1 MAFDIQAARQAGYSD
16 SEISDHL
23 AKGSNFNLAQARSAG
38 YSDSEIIDHLSKRQA
53 RTAPKES
60 GVLDGLGNLA
70 MGTARGAKDVIDTG
84 AQWLASGFDKLA
96 GTNEG
101 ERVNAMN
108 EAGKSDFEKQY
119 GDSSAASVGRFGG
132 QVLATLPVGG
142 AIAAPLKGLANA
154 GIATKV
160 LSPLADAIAS
170 GGMKADGLAG
180 AAGLA
185 ARTAGGAVTGG
196 ASAALVNPD
205 DAVTGAAIGAALPG
219 GLKVA
224 GAIGNTVASS
234 ARPFFKA
241 GQERIVSDILKQ
253 YAHDPQRALA
263 EINALKEVVPG
274 SLPTTAAA
282 AGDVGLSGLQRTM
295 QNASPEF
302 AAELTNRTTG
312 QNAART
318 AALEGIAGTPGSIAT
333 AKASRNAAT
342 DAMRESVL
350 SRAGDIDASGLL
362 SGIDNLL
369 ADPNNAGK
377 ISQQALTSIRDQ
389 LAGVVG
395 SGGTINA
402 RALYALR
409 KDINDVLSGKLQ
421 GEAGNL
427 RYASGQLNS
436 VKGMFDDAIDQASR
450 RMQPSSSTAMVPFKA
465 APATEAQAG
474 MMGAN
479 GQPLPTW
486 REYLNAYTEQSKP
499 INQMEILQDV
509 FRRMQSGA
517 TDTAGNLVLS
527 PARLNQILKNEGA
540 DLAKK
545 LTPEQLQTLR
555 NVAADMNASQL
566 AMNAGK
572 ATGSNTVQNIAQD
585 QLLQQLLGKA
595 VGGSM
600 PARTILGNVMRIP
613 YSRANQEI
621 QQRIGNALLDPQE
634 AARLLEAGSTPNAL
648 SAMTRKGKG
657 VIKRGARALPVL
669 AADPNER

>member
-1 MAFDIQAARQAGYSD
+1 MGFDIQAARRDGYTD
-16 SEISDHL
+16 AEISDHL
-23 AKGSNFNLAQARSAG
+23 AKRANFNVAKARSDG
-38 YSDSEIIDHLSKRQA
+38 YTDTEIIDHLSKRQMP
-53 RTAPKES
+53 TVPKES
-60 GVLDGLGNLA
+60 GVLDGIGNFA
-70 MGTARGAKDVIDTG
+70 MGAARGAKDVIDTG
-84 AQWLASGFDKLA
+84 AEWLSSGFDKLA

-101 ERVNAMN
+101 ERVKAMN
-108 EAGKSDFEKQY
+108 ASGKADFEKQY
-119 GDSSAASVGRFGG
+119 GDSTAASVGRVGG

-154 GIATKV
+154 GVATKA

-185 ARTAGGAVTGG
+185 ARSAGSAVTGG

-219 GLKVA
+219 ALKVA
-224 GAIGNTVASS
+224 SAVGNSVASA

-241 GQERIVSDILKQ
+241 GQERIVSDILKK
-253 YAHDPQRALA
+253 YANDPQRALA
-263 EINALKEVVPG
+263 EIRALNEVVPG
-274 SLPTTAAA
+274 SMPTTAAA

-302 AAELTNRTTG
+302 AAELTNRTTS

-350 SRAGDIDASGLL
+350 SRAGDIDATGLL

-377 ISQQALTSIRDQ
+377 ISQQALSQIRNQ
-389 LAGVVG
+389 IAGAVG
-395 SGGTINA
+395 DGGTINA
-402 RALYALR
+402 RALYAIQ
-409 KDINDVLSGKLQ
+409 KDINDVMSGKLQ

-436 VKGMFDDAIDQASR
+436 VKGMFDDAIDLASR
-450 RMQPSSSTAMVPFKA
+450 RMQPSSSTDMVPFKA
-465 APATEAQAG
+465 APATETQAG
-474 MMGAN
+474 MMGASN
-479 GQPLPTW
+479 QPLPSW

-527 PARLNQILKNEGA
+527 PAKLNQILKNEGT

-555 NVAADMNASQL
+555 NVSADMNASQL

-585 QLLQQLLGKA
+585 QLLQQLLGQA

-600 PARTILGNVMRIP
+600 PARTVLGNVMRIP

-621 QQRIGNALLDPQE
+621 QQQIGNALLDPQE
-634 AARLLEAGSTPNAL
+634 AARLLEMAATPNKLARI
-648 SAMTRKGKG
+648 AGRGKSM
-657 VIKRGARALPVL
+657 ARALPVS
-669 AADPNER
+669 AADPNDR